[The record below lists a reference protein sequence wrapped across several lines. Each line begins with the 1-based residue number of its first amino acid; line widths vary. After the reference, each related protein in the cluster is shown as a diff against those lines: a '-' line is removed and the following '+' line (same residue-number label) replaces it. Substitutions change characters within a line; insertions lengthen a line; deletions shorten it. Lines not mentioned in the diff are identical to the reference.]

1 MERKKPVT
9 VTIFST
15 EYPIQADVDP
25 DRVREVAKFVDGK
38 MKEISTATSIR
49 STTRVAI
56 LAALNIADETVQ
68 GARCKP
74 CDRFEARPKYIPIVG
89 HARPRKRSRNKFQDI
104 GNRTFAIIPLNTY

>member
-15 EYPIQADVDP
+15 EYPIQTDVES
-25 DRVREVAKFVDGK
+25 DRVLEVAKFVDGK

-56 LAALNIADETVQ
+56 LAALNIADELFKEQDASRAIDSKLGRNISRLSDMLDQETEQ
-68 GARCKP
+68 G
-74 CDRFEARPKYIPIVG
+74 
-89 HARPRKRSRNKFQDI
+89 
-104 GNRTFAIIPLNTY
+104 

>member
-1 MERKKPVT
+1 MDRKKSVT

-15 EYPIQADVDP
+15 EYPIQTDVDP

-56 LAALNIADETVQ
+56 LAALNIADELFKEQ
-68 GARCKP
+68 DA
-74 CDRFEARPKYIPIVG
+74 
-89 HARPRKRSRNKFQDI
+89 SR
-104 GNRTFAIIPLNTY
+104 AIDSKLVRNISRLSDTLDQETEQE